1 MLDKHLSSGAEPE
14 VAQAAGTRRIR
25 PRSRSVVSR
34 RWCFLD
40 ETKTDHCLTKA
51 LKTSKIKRTTKAIIP
66 TGSVASANQLRKIPT
81 SIDLLTIC
89 GSHKT
94 LVEAPEVKSHPSRF
108 AKITDSMPIKSGDS
122 DKTMIATETL
132 IDSLR
137 INGAELIVF
146 TSCHLDA
153 LLREHPDR
161 RRYGQFA
168 AVASASITASMT
180 VVPGSASQIALDPSM
195 FARMRSTSKEVS
207 SA

>member
-1 MLDKHLSSGAEPE
+1 LSSGAEPE
-14 VAQAAGTRRIR
+14 VAQAAGTVRIR

-94 LVEAPEVKSHPSRF
+94 LVEAPEVKSHPSTF

-137 INGAELIVF
+137 INGAGSCRECCGNSLTARSGHVIDQLF
-146 TSCHLDA
+146 T
-153 LLREHPDR
+153 LRGQGAWVQGAETGSPSRRPCASGFGR
-161 RRYGQFA
+161 RRA
-168 AVASASITASMT
+168 APRAAWARSRRRAARS
-180 VVPGSASQIALDPSM
+180 GS
-195 FARMRSTSKEVS
+195 
-207 SA
+207 